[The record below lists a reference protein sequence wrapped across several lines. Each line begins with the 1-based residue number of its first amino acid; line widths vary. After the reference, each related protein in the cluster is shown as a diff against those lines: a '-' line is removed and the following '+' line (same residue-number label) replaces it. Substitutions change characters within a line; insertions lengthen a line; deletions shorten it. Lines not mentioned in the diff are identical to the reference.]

1 MDTQSLS
8 SRERGGVVVESR
20 RSGIVEERRTPNP
33 EDLGSIPTGTIVLC
47 PSARHFNS
55 LQYWLNPGSVGS
67 VPT

>member
-20 RSGIVEERRTPNP
+20 RSGIVVERRTPNR
-33 EDLGSIPTGTIVLC
+33 EDLGLIPTGTIVLC
-47 PSARHFNS
+47 PSARHINS

-67 VPT
+67 VQT